1 MRNGIIVI
9 LSVVLC
15 AAAFLTRPT
24 EDDFEALVR
33 RQDEPDRRSMPERT
47 LRKGARTDRAERTE
61 RSLARAEMI
70 DRLLWVEVRRD
81 GKTLYAGLFSH
92 WWDSRGRMQRA

>member
-9 LSVVLC
+9 LSVILC

-24 EDDFEALVR
+24 EDDFDELVQREAV
-33 RQDEPDRRSMPERT
+33 PDRRGMPERI
-47 LRKGARTDRAERTE
+47 LRKGVRTERAERAE
-61 RSLARAEMI
+61 RSLAKAELI

-81 GKTLYAGLFSH
+81 GQTLYAGLFSH
-92 WWDSRGRMQRA
+92 WWDSRGRMHRA